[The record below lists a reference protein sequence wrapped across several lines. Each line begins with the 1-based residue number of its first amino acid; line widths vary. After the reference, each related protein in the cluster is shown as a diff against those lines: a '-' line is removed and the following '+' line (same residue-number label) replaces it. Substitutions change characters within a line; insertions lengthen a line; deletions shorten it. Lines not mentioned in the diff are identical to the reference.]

1 MKYVI
6 SVMGESVALRCDAVV
21 FMKDGKKKIYII
33 LFLVFLVIALIC
45 AVCLM
50 LREYN
55 PNCGEILC

>member
-1 MKYVI
+1 
-6 SVMGESVALRCDAVV
+6 MGESVALRCDAVV

-55 PNCGEILC
+55 PNCGGILC

>member
-1 MKYVI
+1 
-6 SVMGESVALRCDAVV
+6 MGESVALRCDAVV

-33 LFLVFLVIALIC
+33 LFLVIALIC